1 MRREFRNEV
10 KQRPLC
16 PAARPI
22 DRPATLPMHQRFPH
36 SSGRLGPLRDG
47 THPCSRGD
55 ARLRQVV
62 AQASMMARFRAA
74 FGRQE
79 AS

>member
-22 DRPATLPMHQRFPH
+22 DRPATLPTHQRFPH

-55 ARLRQVV
+55 ARLHQAAAQVS
-62 AQASMMARFRAA
+62 AMARFRTVLD
-74 FGRQE
+74 RQE

>member
-22 DRPATLPMHQRFPH
+22 DRPATLPTHQHFPY
-36 SSGRLGPLRDG
+36 SSGRLGHLRDG

-55 ARLRQVV
+55 ARLVRAAV
-62 AQASMMARFRAA
+62 QASAAARISAGLGER
-74 FGRQE
+74 E
-79 AS
+79 VS